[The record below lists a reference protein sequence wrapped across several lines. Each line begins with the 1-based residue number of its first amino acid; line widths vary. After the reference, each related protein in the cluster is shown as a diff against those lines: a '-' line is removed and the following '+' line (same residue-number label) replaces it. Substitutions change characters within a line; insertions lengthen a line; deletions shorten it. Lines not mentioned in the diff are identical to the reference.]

1 MPIANPIHAAIPA
14 LPARAR
20 SRCVVSSPITA
31 PTNGATAT
39 AGTSVSFA
47 GSATDDADGTLTASL
62 AWTSDIDGVIGSGG
76 GFSTSDLSVGT
87 HEIVAMVTD
96 SGGLTGSATVSITIE
111 PAGGTSISLS
121 AVGYKN
127 KGVQH
132 VDLSWSGN
140 TGAVDVYRNGVA
152 VATNVGGNAKTDNTG
167 NKGSGQVYVY
177 EVCET
182 GMTTGCSNTVTVGF

>member
-1 MPIANPIHAAIPA
+1 M
-14 LPARAR
+14 RAD
-20 SRCVVSSPITA
+20 A
-31 PTNGATAT
+31 Q
-39 AGTSVSFA
+39 AGR
-47 GSATDDADGTLTASL
+47 GETAS
-62 AWTSDIDGVIGSGG
+62 
-76 GFSTSDLSVGT
+76 
-87 HEIVAMVTD
+87 
-96 SGGLTGSATVSITIE
+96 
-111 PAGGTSISLS
+111 
-121 AVGYKN
+121 GYKN
-127 KGVQH
+127 KGVQY